1 MKKYNLGYKIL
12 AMIIC
17 AALMISGAQM
27 FVFADSAEGENFCGD
42 INDNGTI
49 DVADMVFLR
58 ANLLGKL
65 NFDDSVADFNSNGKA
80 DIRDFVHMLG
90 LVDATVD
97 TDYKINIVNKHGQPV
112 DNAFV
117 QLSEMNDIDF
127 VCYFYET
134 DANGQFSVSAYEM
147 LEFLVTESEMGI
159 NCNLFSENPDNCGNI
174 FFDVSVN
181 VTEYNFA
188 IGLPPTEFEE
198 VTFTFY
204 YSDGFTP
211 IKNAD
216 LLIFNM
222 ETHGFDASTD
232 ENGRFTMSE
241 EDVEKFILDEFDV
254 VYNIFVGDKTTSGYL
269 YFGATGTPIVN
280 VITNMQVPTP
290 EEEPTIYS
298 DVTFTLTDVAGNAI
312 TDGSV
317 VLYINGEFGNVF
329 HTDENGVS
337 VISSAMFSGWDKDT
351 VFTYSIST
359 SRGYDPNNN
368 PYADYTEV
376 VFDPATETSFYIQLN
391 I

>member
-1 MKKYNLGYKIL
+1 MKKYMGCKIL
-12 AMIIC
+12 VMIIC
-17 AALMISGAQM
+17 VALMISGAQM
-27 FVFADSAEGENFCGD
+27 FAFADSPEAENFCGD
-42 INDNGTI
+42 INANGVI
-49 DVADMVFLR
+49 DTADMVFLR

-97 TDYKINIVNKHGQPV
+97 TDYKINIVNKYGEPV
-112 DNAFV
+112 ANAFA

-134 DANGQFSVSAYEM
+134 DANGQFSVSVYEM

-280 VITNMQVPTP
+280 VITNMQAPPP

>member
-27 FVFADSAEGENFCGD
+27 FAFADSAEAENLCGD
-42 INDNGTI
+42 INANGVI
-49 DVADMVFLR
+49 DTADMVFLR

-97 TDYKINIVNKHGQPV
+97 TDYKINIVNKYGEPV
-112 DNAFV
+112 ANAFA

-134 DANGQFSVSAYEM
+134 DANGQFSVSVYEM

-280 VITNMQVPTP
+280 VITNMQAPPP